1 MHTLEFTSELL
12 PDGHLFCP
20 QDIAR
25 QLRGQKDVRIRV
37 VMTAPERPMDR
48 KGIVEQTFGVF
59 GDVRTSSD
67 TFAERKAQ
75 EKQREARRWLK

>member
-1 MHTLEFTSELL
+1 MQTLEFTSKLL

-20 QDIAR
+20 LDVAR
-25 QLRGQKDVRIRV
+25 QLHGQKEVWIRV
-37 VMTAPERPMDR
+37 VITAPERAMDR

-59 GDVRTSSD
+59 GDVPTSSD